1 MQLTGYR
8 RPDGRVG
15 FRNHVLV
22 LPTVACANGVVSAII
37 RKAPEA
43 VMLPIDSGCG
53 MLKEDQVVF
62 AKTLTNLAGNP
73 NVAAVLCVGLG
84 CEAFKPEQAR
94 AAIERFGKP
103 VKAIAMHN
111 AGGYAAP
118 VEKGVAMVR
127 ELAAEVSKLRR
138 APVKVSD
145 LILGLNCG
153 ASDPA
158 SGLTANQA
166 LGAAVDLLVD
176 AGGSAIIGE
185 TTECVGAEEEMA
197 ANAASP
203 ELARRI
209 IDTVHRFESHVKMYG
224 ADLST
229 GEPNQGNMEAGLS
242 TLEEKSLGC
251 IRKIGSRPIVDV
263 IEYADIPTKKGPMLM
278 DSPSYDAPSV
288 TGIVAG
294 GAQVV
299 VFTTGL
305 GTPFGMSIVPV
316 IKVMSNTPAFK
327 RMEDTADLN
336 AGAILDGEASIQQT
350 GKRLFEMVLDVAN
363 GRTTKAEDLG
373 ENQCQIWRTTLTL

>member
-1 MQLTGYR
+1 MHFSGYR

-15 FRNHVLV
+15 FRNHVLI
-22 LPTVACANGVVSAII
+22 LPTVACANGVVSAICK
-37 RKAPEA
+37 RVPEA
-43 VMLPIDSGCG
+43 VMLPMDSGCG
-53 MLKEDQVVF
+53 MLKEDQIVF

-73 NVAAVLCVGLG
+73 NVAAILCVGLG

-103 VKAIAMHN
+103 VKSLTMHS
-111 AGGYAAP
+111 AGGYAATVEQGSQAARELLAVAASMKREP
-118 VEKGVAMVR
+118 VEMSQLV
-127 ELAAEVSKLRR
+127 
-138 APVKVSD
+138 
-145 LILGLNCG
+145 LGLNCG

-197 ANAASP
+197 ANVSSP
-203 ELARRI
+203 EVSQRVL
-209 IDTVHRFESHVKMYG
+209 DTVHRFENHVKMYG

-316 IKVMSNTPAFK
+316 VKVMSNTPAFR

-336 AGAILDGEASIQQT
+336 AGTILDGEETIEQT
-350 GKRLFEMVLDVAN
+350 GQRLFDLVLQVAN
-363 GRTTKAEDLG
+363 GATTKAEQLG

>member
-1 MQLTGYR
+1 MKLSGYR

-22 LPTVACANGVVSAII
+22 LPTVACANGVASAIC
-37 RKAPEA
+37 RQVPEA
-43 VMLPIDSGCG
+43 VMLPMDSGCG
-53 MLKEDQVVF
+53 MLREDQVVF

-94 AAIERFGKP
+94 SAIERFGKP
-103 VKAIAMHN
+103 VRAVTMHS
-111 AGGYAAP
+111 AGGYGAT
-118 VEKGVAMVR
+118 VAEGARIAR
-127 ELAAEVSKLRR
+127 ELLATAALLRR
-138 APVKVSD
+138 EPVDVSE
-145 LILGLNCG
+145 LVLGLNCG

-197 ANAASP
+197 ANAATP
-203 ELARRI
+203 EVARSI
-209 IDTVHRFESHVKMYG
+209 LDTVHRFENHVKMYG

-242 TLEEKSLGC
+242 ILEEKSLGC

-263 IEYADIPTKKGPMLM
+263 IDYAGIPSKKGPMLM

-316 IKVMSNTPAFK
+316 VKVMSNTPAFK

-336 AGAILDGEASIQQT
+336 AGTILDGDETIEQT
-350 GKRLFEMVLDVAN
+350 GRRLFNLVLEVAD
-363 GRTTKAEDLG
+363 GRTTKAEELG

>member
-22 LPTVACANGVVSAII
+22 LPTVACANGVVSAICQQV
-37 RKAPEA
+37 PDA
-43 VMLPIDSGCG
+43 VMLPMDSGCG
-53 MLKEDQVVF
+53 MLKEDQIVF

-73 NVAAVLCVGLG
+73 NVGAVLCVGLG
-84 CEAFKPEQAR
+84 CEAFKPEQAE
-94 AAIERFGKP
+94 AAISSFGKP
-103 VKAIAMHN
+103 VKSVTMHS
-111 AGGYAAP
+111 AGGYVAT
-118 VEKGVAMVR
+118 VEKGAALAR
-127 ELAAEVSKLRR
+127 ELLKEAAKATREPVDVS
-138 APVKVSD
+138 S

-166 LGAAVDLLVD
+166 LGTAVDLLVD
-176 AGGSAIIGE
+176 KGGSAIIGE

-197 ANAASP
+197 ANAATP
-203 ELARRI
+203 ELAQRI
-209 IDTVHRFESHVKMYG
+209 IDTVHRFEDHVKMYG

-251 IRKIGSRPIVDV
+251 IRKIGSRPIADV
-263 IEYADIPTKKGPMLM
+263 IEYADIPSRKGPMFM

-288 TGIVAG
+288 TGIAAG

-316 IKVMSNTPAFK
+316 IKVMSNTPAFR

-336 AGAILDGEASIQQT
+336 AGTILDGEETIQET
-350 GKRLFEMVLDVAN
+350 GERLYQLVLDVAN
-363 GRTTKAEDLG
+363 GRTTKAEELG

>member
-1 MQLTGYR
+1 MQLNGYR
-8 RPDGRVG
+8 RPDGRAG
-15 FRNHVLV
+15 FRNHVLI
-22 LPTVACANGVVSAII
+22 LPTVACANGVVTAICK
-37 RKAPEA
+37 RVPDA
-43 VMLPIDSGCG
+43 VMLPMDSGCG
-53 MLKEDQVVF
+53 MLKEDQLVF
-62 AKTLTNLAGNP
+62 AKTLTHLAGHP

-84 CEAFKPEQAR
+84 CEAFKPDQAR
-94 AAIERFGKP
+94 AAIQRFGKP
-103 VKAIAMHN
+103 VEAITMHGT
-111 AGGYAAP
+111 GGYAAT
-118 VEKGVAMVR
+118 VEKGAEIARLLLADAAQIRR
-127 ELAAEVSKLRR
+127 E
-138 APVKVSD
+138 PVNVSD
-145 LILGLNCG
+145 LVLGLNCG

-166 LGAAVDLLVD
+166 LGATVDLLVD
-176 AGGSAIIGE
+176 AGGTAIIGE

-197 ANAASP
+197 SNAVSP
-203 ELARRI
+203 EVARRI
-209 IDTVHRFESHVKMYG
+209 LDTVHRFEGHVKMYG

-263 IEYADIPTKKGPMLM
+263 IEYADIPSKKGPMLM

-336 AGAILDGEASIQQT
+336 AGTILDGEETIQQT
-350 GKRLFEMVLDVAN
+350 GRRLFDLVIGVAN
-363 GRTTKAEDLG
+363 GATTKAEELG

>member
-1 MQLTGYR
+1 MPLAGYR

-22 LPTVACANGVVSAII
+22 LPTVACANGVVNAIC
-37 RKAPEA
+37 RQVPEA

-62 AKTLTNLAGNP
+62 AHTLANLAGNP
-73 NVAAVLCVGLG
+73 NVAATLVVGLG
-84 CEAFKPEQAR
+84 CEAFKPDQAEAVIAR
-94 AAIERFGKP
+94 WGKP

-111 AGGYAAP
+111 SGGYAAT
-118 VEKGVAMVR
+118 VEQGAALARQLLREVADLPRV
-127 ELAAEVSKLRR
+127 EVN
-138 APVKVSD
+138 PGD
-145 LILGLNCG
+145 LVLGLNCG

-166 LGAAVDLLVD
+166 LGVAVDHLVD

-185 TTECVGAEEEMA
+185 TTECVGAEKEMA
-197 ANAASP
+197 ANAVSP
-203 ELARRI
+203 ELGQRI
-209 IDTVHRFESHVKMYG
+209 LDTVRRFEDHVKMYG

-263 IEYADIPTKKGPMLM
+263 IEYADIPSKKGPILM

-336 AGAILDGEASIQQT
+336 AGTILDGEETIEQAGQ
-350 GKRLFEMVLDVAN
+350 RLYELVMEVAA
-363 GRTTKAEDLG
+363 GRRTKAEELG
-373 ENQCQIWRTTLTL
+373 ENQCQIWRITLTL

>member
-1 MQLTGYR
+1 MQLSGYR
-8 RPDGRVG
+8 RPDGRTG
-15 FRNHVLV
+15 FRNHVLI
-22 LPTVACANGVVSAII
+22 LPTVACANGVVSAICK
-37 RKAPEA
+37 RVPDA
-43 VMLPIDSGCG
+43 VMLPMDSGCG
-53 MLKEDQVVF
+53 MLKADQLVF
-62 AKTLTNLAGNP
+62 AKTLTNLAGHP

-84 CEAFKPEQAR
+84 CEAFKPDQAR
-94 AAIERFGKP
+94 AAIQRFGKP
-103 VKAIAMHN
+103 VEAIAMHS
-111 AGGYAAP
+111 AGGYAAT
-118 VEKGVAMVR
+118 VEKGAEIARQLLANAARIRREPVAV
-127 ELAAEVSKLRR
+127 A
-138 APVKVSD
+138 D
-145 LILGLNCG
+145 LVLGLNCG

-166 LGAAVDLLVD
+166 LGATVDLLVD
-176 AGGSAIIGE
+176 AGGTAIIGE

-203 ELARRI
+203 EVARHI
-209 IDTVHRFESHVKMYG
+209 LDTVHRFEGHVKMYG

-263 IEYADIPTKKGPMLM
+263 IDYADIPSKKGPMLM

-336 AGAILDGEASIQQT
+336 AGAILDGEETISET
-350 GKRLFEMVLDVAN
+350 GTRLFELIMQVAN
-363 GRTTKAEDLG
+363 GRTTKAEELG

>member
-1 MQLTGYR
+1 MQLSGYR

-15 FRNHVLV
+15 FRNHVLI
-22 LPTVACANGVVSAII
+22 LPTVACANGVVAAICK
-37 RKAPEA
+37 RVPEA
-43 VMLPIDSGCG
+43 VTLPIDSGCG
-53 MLKEDQVVF
+53 MLKEDQLVF
-62 AKTLTNLAGNP
+62 ARALTNLAGNP

-103 VKAIAMHN
+103 VKAVTMHN
-111 AGGYAAP
+111 AGGYAATVAKGAQMAQELIAGAARVRREP
-118 VEKGVAMVR
+118 VDIR
-127 ELAAEVSKLRR
+127 
-138 APVKVSD
+138 D
-145 LILGLNCG
+145 LVLGLNCG

-185 TTECVGAEEEMA
+185 TTECVGAEHEMA
-197 ANAASP
+197 TNAASP
-203 ELARRI
+203 DVAQRI
-209 IDTVHRFESHVKMYG
+209 IDTVHRFEGHVKMYG

-263 IEYADIPTKKGPMLM
+263 IEYADIPSKKGPMLM

-336 AGAILDGEASIQQT
+336 AGTILDGEETIDET
-350 GKRLFEMVLDVAN
+350 GRRLFDLVLHVAN
-363 GRTTKAEDLG
+363 GRATKAEELG

>member
-1 MQLTGYR
+1 MPLAGYR

-22 LPTVACANGVVSAII
+22 LPTVACANGVVNAIC
-37 RKAPEA
+37 RQVPEA

-62 AKTLTNLAGNP
+62 AHTLTNLAGNP
-73 NVAAVLCVGLG
+73 NVAATLVVGLG
-84 CEAFKPEQAR
+84 CEAFKPDQAE
-94 AAIERFGKP
+94 AAIARWGKP

-111 AGGYAAP
+111 SGGYAAT
-118 VEKGVAMVR
+118 VEKGAALARQLLREVADLPRV
-127 ELAAEVSKLRR
+127 EVK
-138 APVKVSD
+138 PGD

-166 LGAAVDLLVD
+166 LGVAVDHLVD

-185 TTECVGAEEEMA
+185 TTECVGAEKEMA
-197 ANAASP
+197 ANAVSP
-203 ELARRI
+203 EVGQRI
-209 IDTVHRFESHVKMYG
+209 LDTVHRFEDHVKMYG

-263 IEYADIPTKKGPMLM
+263 IEYADIPSKKGPILM

-294 GAQVV
+294 GAQIV

-316 IKVMSNTPAFK
+316 IKVMSNTPAFN

-336 AGAILDGEASIQQT
+336 AGTILDGEETIEQAGQ
-350 GKRLFEMVLDVAN
+350 RLYELVVEVAA
-363 GRTTKAEDLG
+363 GRRTKAEELG
-373 ENQCQIWRTTLTL
+373 ENQCQIWRITLTL

>member
-1 MQLTGYR
+1 MSLSGYR

-22 LPTVACANGVVSAII
+22 LSTVACANGVVSAIC
-37 RKAPEA
+37 KQVPEA
-43 VMLPIDSGCG
+43 VMLPMDSGCG

-84 CEAFKPEQAR
+84 CEAFKPDQAR
-94 AAIERFGKP
+94 AAIQPFGKP
-103 VKAIAMHN
+103 VEAIAMHS
-111 AGGYAAP
+111 AGGYAAT
-118 VEKGVAMVR
+118 VEKGVQTVR
-127 ELAAEVSKLRR
+127 RLLHAVARMKRE
-138 APVKVSD
+138 PVDVSD

-176 AGGSAIIGE
+176 AGGSAIIGV
-185 TTECVGAEEEMA
+185 TTDCVGAEEEMA
-197 ANAASP
+197 SNAASP
-203 ELARRI
+203 DVARRI
-209 IDTVHRFESHVKMYG
+209 LDTVHRFENHVKMYG

-263 IEYADIPTKKGPMLM
+263 IEYAEIPTRKGPLLM

-316 IKVMSNTPAFK
+316 IKMMSNTPAFK
-327 RMEDTADLN
+327 RMEDTADVN
-336 AGAILDGEASIQQT
+336 AGTILDGEETIAQT
-350 GKRLFEMVLDVAN
+350 GTRLFDLILEVAN
-363 GRTTKAEDLG
+363 GRTTRAEELG

>member
-1 MQLTGYR
+1 MQLSGYR

-22 LPTVACANGVVSAII
+22 LPTVACANGVVNAIC
-37 RKAPEA
+37 RKVPGA

-53 MLKEDQVVF
+53 MLREDQVVF
-62 AKTLTNLAGNP
+62 ARTLTNLAGNP
-73 NVAAVLCVGLG
+73 NVAAILCVGLG

-94 AAIERFGKP
+94 SAIERFGKP
-103 VKAIAMHN
+103 VAAITMHE
-111 AGGYAAP
+111 AGGYGST
-118 VEKGVAMVR
+118 VERGA
-127 ELAAEVSKLRR
+127 ELARSLLAAASRQQREPVS
-138 APVKVSD
+138 VQD
-145 LILGLNCG
+145 LVLGLNCG

-197 ANAASP
+197 ANAVSSEVAG
-203 ELARRI
+203 RI
-209 IDTVHRFESHVKMYG
+209 LDTVHRFEAHVKMYG

-263 IEYADIPTKKGPMLM
+263 IEYADIPRTRGPILM

-316 IKVMSNTPAFK
+316 IKVISNTPAFR

-336 AGAILDGEASIQQT
+336 AGTILDGKETIAET
-350 GKRLFEMVLDVAN
+350 GTRLFDLVLEVAN
-363 GRTTKAEDLG
+363 GRTTRAEVLG
-373 ENQCQIWRTTLTL
+373 ENQCQIWRTTVTL